1 MTHAAQ
7 VWGIEQADRQM
18 GWWYFIAEG
27 LSYIS
32 GAIIYAVSRMDHL
45 RVGGRDADFMNSF
58 AFRRDCARGS
68 LIFGVARIRSFMF
81 VLLRARRGI
90 LLGC

>member
-32 GAIIYAVSRMDHL
+32 GAIIYAVSRMNVL
-45 RVGGRDADFMNSF
+45 EVGGRDTDFMNSF
-58 AFRRDCARGS
+58 VFPRDCVRGS

-81 VLLRARRGI
+81 VPLRARRGI